1 MGIRLVP
8 EAACAGNDETWFG
21 VVGVLTGSKDIAA
34 CVLGRLKAVR
44 ESDSLLLQR
53 ANGRVVQTA
62 YDARVRGQV
71 LSSNEITPNSS
82 PYPKD
87 ISHILIY

>member
-62 YDARVRGQV
+62 SDARVRGQV
-71 LSSNEITPNSS
+71 RSCLLLGISITITPFPCFRRS
-82 PYPKD
+82 
-87 ISHILIY
+87 